1 MPQPTVSDI
10 YRELI
15 SVLTAPLGQREATA
29 AARII
34 LEDMRGVTPTD
45 LVVNGHRTLENDTIA
60 RIREIAYK
68 IRNGMPV
75 QYAVG
80 QARFYGMDFVV
91 TPDVLI
97 PRPET
102 EGLVDMI
109 VGDFGSGNDLKVLD
123 CGTGSGCIAIAL
135 ARNLRFADIRA
146 IDISEAA
153 LKVAEDNARRLKT
166 RIAFAREDILTLDS
180 GVKYKYDIIVSNP
193 PYITH
198 NESADMDP
206 RVKDYEPSG
215 ALFVPDD
222 DPLKFYR
229 PIALFA
235 SNALKNDG
243 QLYFEINPRFVDG
256 LKEMLAATGFNNVDA
271 ERDYLGRYRFI
282 RASR

>member
-34 LEDMRGVTPTD
+34 LEDVRGVTPTD
-45 LVVNGHRTLENDTIA
+45 LVVNGHRTLENDTIS
-60 RIREIAYK
+60 RIRDIADK
-68 IRNGMPV
+68 ICSGMPV

-109 VGDFGSGNDLKVLD
+109 IDDCGSRNDLSILD

-135 ARNLRFADIRA
+135 ARHLRFANIRA
-146 IDISEAA
+146 IDISKAA
-153 LKVAEDNARRLKT
+153 LKVAEDNARRLKA
-166 RIAFAREDILTLDS
+166 RIVFAMLDILKLGTGIKD
-180 GVKYKYDIIVSNP
+180 KYDIIVSNP

-198 NESADMDP
+198 SESPDMDS
-206 RVKDYEPSG
+206 RVKNYEPSG

-235 SNALKNDG
+235 ANALNPEGK
-243 QLYFEINPRFVDG
+243 LYFEINPLFVDR
-256 LKEMLAATGFNNVDA
+256 LKEMLSTAGFNNVDA

-282 RASR
+282 KTAR

>member
-34 LEDMRGVTPTD
+34 LEDVRGVTPTD
-45 LVVNGHRTLENDTIA
+45 LVVNGHRTLENDTIS
-60 RIREIAYK
+60 RIRDIADK
-68 IRNGMPV
+68 ICSGMPV
-75 QYAVG
+75 QYALG

-109 VGDFGSGNDLKVLD
+109 INDCGSRNDLGILD

-135 ARNLRFADIRA
+135 ARHLRFADIRA
-146 IDISEAA
+146 IDISKAA
-153 LKVAEDNARRLKT
+153 LKVAEDNARRLKA
-166 RIAFAREDILTLDS
+166 RIVFAVLDILKLGTGIKD
-180 GVKYKYDIIVSNP
+180 KYDIIVSNP

-198 NESADMDP
+198 CESADMDY
-206 RVKDYEPSG
+206 RVKNYEPSG

-235 SNALKNDG
+235 ANALNPEGK
-243 QLYFEINPRFVDG
+243 LYFEINPLFVDE
-256 LKEMLAATGFNNVDA
+256 LKEMLSTAGFSNVDA

>member
-153 LKVAEDNARRLKT
+153 LKVAEDNARRLKA
-166 RIAFAREDILTLDS
+166 RIVFVLQDILELGT
-180 GVKYKYDIIVSNP
+180 GVKDKYDIIVSNP

-198 NESADMDP
+198 NESADMDT

-235 SNALKNDG
+235 ANALNAGGK
-243 QLYFEINPRFVDG
+243 LYFEINPLFVDG
-256 LKEMLAATGFNNVDA
+256 LKDMLAATGFNNVDA

>member
-34 LEDMRGVTPTD
+34 LEDVRGVTPTD
-45 LVVNGHRTLENDTIA
+45 LVVNGHRTLENDTIS
-60 RIREIAYK
+60 RIRDIADK
-68 IRNGMPV
+68 ICSGMPV

-80 QARFYGMDFVV
+80 QGRFYGMDFVV

-109 VGDFGSGNDLKVLD
+109 IDDCGSRNDLGILD

-135 ARNLRFADIRA
+135 ARHLRFADIRA
-146 IDISEAA
+146 IDISKAA
-153 LKVAEDNARRLKT
+153 LKVAEDNARRLKA
-166 RIAFAREDILTLDS
+166 RIVFAVLDILKLGTGIKD
-180 GVKYKYDIIVSNP
+180 KYDIIVSNP

-198 NESADMDP
+198 CESADMDS
-206 RVKDYEPSG
+206 RVKNYEPSG

-235 SNALKNDG
+235 ANALNPEGK
-243 QLYFEINPRFVDG
+243 LYFEINPLFVDR
-256 LKEMLAATGFNNVDA
+256 LKEMLSTAGFNNVDA

>member
-34 LEDMRGVTPTD
+34 LEDVRGVTPTD
-45 LVVNGHRTLENDTIA
+45 LVVNGDRTLENGTIVH
-60 RIREIAYK
+60 IKNIADK
-68 IRNGMPV
+68 ICSGMPV

-109 VGDFGSGNDLKVLD
+109 IDDCGSRNDLSILD

-135 ARNLRFADIRA
+135 ARHLRFADIRA
-146 IDISEAA
+146 IDISKAA

-166 RIAFAREDILTLDS
+166 RIVFAVLDILKLGTGIKD
-180 GVKYKYDIIVSNP
+180 KYDIIVSNP

-198 NESADMDP
+198 SESADMDY
-206 RVKDYEPSG
+206 RVKNYEPSG

-235 SNALKNDG
+235 ANALNPEGK
-243 QLYFEINPRFVDG
+243 LYFEINPLFVDE
-256 LKEMLAATGFNNVDA
+256 LKKMLGTAGFNNVDT